1 MGAGRDSVYLLEL
14 MDEVACVANPHL
26 ARDLL
31 HAKVRGF
38 KKLLRAVQP
47 QGPRELPKRHAGVNL
62 ENVG

>member
-1 MGAGRDSVYLLEL
+1 